1 MIAGA
6 HMLDCCV
13 SMPGEPLTLFS
24 LLHAQVAQNP
34 DAPALLAPGRA
45 PMSYSCLLAQVGG
58 ALGALNK
65 RGIGRGSRVATVLP
79 NGPEAAAAFLAIAAG
94 AVCAPLNPAYRE
106 AEFDFYLSDLE
117 PEAVIVEEGVV
128 SPAIAAAESR
138 GIKVL
143 WLRPLEAEPAGS
155 FLLDGPGTEP
165 VRPFAGAEP
174 EDAALILHTSGT
186 TSRPKQVPLTNAN
199 LCHSARHIRRALE
212 LTAVDRC
219 LNVMPLFH
227 IHGLAASLLAPLASG
242 GSVVCTPGFYAP
254 RFLEWLAEFEPTFYT
269 AVPTMHQAILARTG
283 RETRRTSLRLIRSC
297 SAALPPQVMA
307 ELEQVFS
314 VPVIESYGMTEAA
327 HQMAS
332 SPLPPGTR
340 KPGSVGRA
348 AGPEIAIMDDSG
360 SLLGPCRTG
369 EIVIRGP
376 NVMAG
381 YAVNP
386 SANHG
391 AFSGGWFR
399 TGDQG
404 RLDEE
409 GYLFISGRTKE
420 IINRGGEKIS
430 PREIDEALLD
440 HPAVAQALAFA
451 LPDPRLGEDVAAAVV
466 LRPGAIAREAELREF
481 AAQRLADF
489 KVPRRIVVLDEIP
502 KGPTGKPRRIG
513 LATALG
519 LDRSCETAFPETP
532 YLAPRTPSEGL
543 LVPLWGE
550 VLGRERVGVRD
561 NFLASGGDSL
571 LAAQLLARMAD
582 LAGSAPPLL
591 YLFDN
596 PTVEAL
602 AAWLDLNGTRPGQEG
617 ITHEPAATGQPL
629 SFAQQRFWFLDQYEQ
644 GKSAYI
650 HCSAFRLKGT
660 LNLPELQRAL
670 DRIVEHHE
678 ILRTTYHQQGGVPY
692 AAVQPPRKVDLPVVD
707 VGSLDEARAAAAAES
722 RRRFNFERDLM
733 IRCKLLRIAPD
744 DHVLLYTRHHIASD
758 GWSAN
763 LFVRELA
770 DLYGGAWVA
779 CPAIQYGDFA
789 RWQKQR
795 YEAGAWNGQLEYW
808 KRKLAGSPPLLT
820 LPADLPRPARQTFT
834 GHEERFLL
842 PPELARRLAQVGT
855 AERATVFMV
864 LAAGFH
870 ALLHRYSGATDILV
884 GCPAAGRGRTEVEPL
899 LGPFLNTLVLRADL
913 SGDPTFRE
921 LLARFRETALGAYA
935 NQELPWE
942 KLIEALQ
949 PERSLSHSAL
959 FQVFF
964 QFRNLP
970 FDSPSFAGLECEPV
984 HFDPGTAQFDLAVDV
999 TPAGDSLAVA
1009 LTYNCDLFEN
1019 ATARRMA
1026 LHYRQLLESVAQDP
1040 SLRVSGIPLLQP
1052 DERLRILRD
1061 WNLTERP
1068 ITPACAHE
1076 LFEAEAERSP
1086 GATAV
1091 IFGSTETT
1099 YAELNRK
1106 ADALAQRLR
1115 RAGVGPDVLVG
1126 LAVERSQEMVAAM
1139 LGILKAGGAYLPL
1152 DPSYPTVRLAFML
1165 EDSGASVLVTERRI
1179 LDRLPARVPK
1189 LVLLDSQVGD
1199 PPCGGAEPVRPTP
1212 DSLAYAIYTSGSTG
1226 TPKAVLVPH
1235 SALSNVL
1242 GSFRKEPGTG
1252 PGDVFLAATT
1262 LSFDIATWEILLP
1275 LTCGARVAIA
1285 PEAARRDGRLMME
1298 LFEQVRPTY
1307 FQQTPA
1313 GWRRLIESGWRG
1325 SEGLTILCGGEAL
1338 TRTLADAL
1346 LLRGRRVFN
1355 LYGPTETTIYSTIH
1369 RVQGHTRAVPIGRPI
1384 ANTRAYVLDACREP
1398 VPVGVAGELWI
1409 GGAGVARGYWKRPE
1423 LTERCFQPDPFAN
1436 DPAARMYKS
1445 GDLARWLPEG
1455 TLEYLGRVDEQLKVR
1470 GFRIEPGEVEAALA
1484 GHPSLRAAA
1493 VAARQDALVSYC
1505 VWRDGQTNDQGALRE
1520 FLRTRLPDFMVPT
1533 SFVTLDALPL
1543 TPNGKIDRGALAA
1556 IGEPPGASVRT
1567 VPRDLTERKLAAI
1580 WEELLGVSPIGADD
1594 HFFEL
1599 GGHSLLAARVA
1610 ARIENEFG
1618 KRLPLATFF
1627 ESPTISQMARRLR
1640 GDVEPAWPPRIV
1652 PIQAAGTRPVFWAIG
1667 GGSNYLALA
1676 EHLGPDQ
1683 PVLGV
1688 LLEEEDAHLFARPC
1702 SVETIAA
1709 EMLRL
1714 LRRQQPRGPYC
1725 LGGHSVQGLYAFEVA
1740 QQLLAQGEEVR
1751 LLALFDT
1758 FPQASA
1764 GLTSRA
1770 AVQCSTVCWL
1780 TKKGRFREASAVVA
1794 AAVKNIATLPLQ
1806 AASEPSAGSIQD
1818 AQNTAAAGYR
1828 LRPYAGRLVFF
1839 EARDKPLAARL
1850 ASRRAWARVAERN
1863 LEVRVVPGEHTTL
1876 FEQESASIAKELG
1889 EILPNRGLARSALA

>member
-1 MIAGA
+1 
-6 HMLDCCV
+6 
-13 SMPGEPLTLFS
+13 MPSEPLTLLS
-24 LLHAQVAQNP
+24 LLQALAFQHP

-45 PMSYSCLLAQVGG
+45 PMSYSRLLAHVEGT
-58 ALGALNK
+58 LGALTR
-65 RGIGRGSRVATVLP
+65 RGIARGNRVATVLT
-79 NGPEAAAAFLAIAAG
+79 NGPEAASAFLSIAAG
-94 AVCAPLNPAYRE
+94 AVCAPLNPSYRE

-117 PEAVIVEEGVV
+117 PKAVIVEEGVV
-128 SPAIAAAESR
+128 SPAIAVAESR
-138 GIKVL
+138 GIEIL
-143 WLRPLEAEPAGS
+143 RLRPLEAEPAGS
-155 FLLDGPGTEP
+155 FLLEGD
-165 VRPFAGAEP
+165 GAEP
-174 EDAALILHTSGT
+174 AHPIAGSEPEGVALILHTSGT

-227 IHGLAASLLAPLASG
+227 IHGLAASLLALLASG

-283 RETRRTSLRLIRSC
+283 PEPRRSSLRFIRSC
-297 SAALPPQVMA
+297 SAALPPRVMA
-307 ELEQVFS
+307 ELENVFS

-332 SPLPPGTR
+332 NPLPPGTR

-348 AGPEIAIMDDSG
+348 AGPEIGIMDDSG
-360 SLLGPCRTG
+360 SLVGPCRTG

-381 YAVNP
+381 YAANP
-386 SANHG
+386 SANQS

-451 LPDPRLGEDVAAAVV
+451 VPDSRLGEDVAAAVV
-466 LRPGAIAREAELREF
+466 LRPGASSSEAELREF

-489 KVPRRIVVLDEIP
+489 KVPRKIVVLDELP

-513 LATALG
+513 LAAALG
-519 LDRSCETAFPETP
+519 LDSPCETACPETP
-532 YLAPRTPSEGL
+532 YMAARTPSEEL
-543 LVPLWGE
+543 LARLWRE

-582 LAGSAPPLL
+582 LAGAAPPLL

-602 AAWLDLNGTRPGQEG
+602 AAWLDSNGKGPRQQA
-617 ITHEPAATGQPL
+617 ITHEPCTTVQPL
-629 SFAQQRFWFLDQYEQ
+629 SFAQQRFWFLDQYERD
-644 GKSAYI
+644 KSAYI
-650 HCSAFRLKGT
+650 HSSAFRLKGT
-660 LNLPELQRAL
+660 VDLPQLQRAL

-678 ILRTTYHQQGGVPY
+678 ILRTTYHERGGVPY
-692 AAVQPPRKVDLPVVD
+692 AFVEPPRKVALPVID
-707 VGSLDEARAAAAAES
+707 VASLDEARAVAAAES
-722 RRRFNFERDLM
+722 RHQFDFERDLM

-770 DLYGGAWVA
+770 ELYGGAEVA
-779 CPAIQYGDFA
+779 RPAIQYGDFA
-789 RWQKQR
+789 RWQKRQ
-795 YEAGAWNGQLEYW
+795 YEAGAWDGQVEYW

-820 LPADLPRPARQTFT
+820 WPADLPRPARQTFT
-834 GHEERFLL
+834 GREERFVL
-842 PPELARRLAQVGT
+842 PPELAGRLAEVGA

-864 LAAGFH
+864 LAAGFY
-870 ALLHRYSGATDILV
+870 ALLHRYSGVTDILV

-921 LLARFRETALGAYA
+921 FVARVRETALSAYA
-935 NQELPWE
+935 NQELPFE
-942 KLIEALQ
+942 KLVEALQ
-949 PERSLSHSAL
+949 PERSLSHAAL

-999 TPAGDSLAVA
+999 TPAGDSLCVA
-1009 LTYNCDLFEN
+1009 LTYNCDLFEK

-1026 LHYRQLLESVAQDP
+1026 LHYRQLLESVARDP

-1052 DERLRILRD
+1052 DERRQILRD

-1068 ITPACAHE
+1068 IAPACAHE

-1086 GATAV
+1086 GVTAV
-1091 IFGSTETT
+1091 IFGGVETT
-1099 YAELNRK
+1099 YGELNRK
-1106 ADALAQRLR
+1106 AEALAQRLR

-1126 LAVERSQEMVAAM
+1126 LAVERSQEMIAAL

-1152 DPSYPTVRLAFML
+1152 DPAYPKERLAFML
-1165 EDSGASVLVTERRI
+1165 EDSGAPVLVTERRI

-1189 LVLLDSQVGD
+1189 LVLLDSGECD
-1199 PPCGGAEPVRPTP
+1199 PPSGGAEPVRPTP

-1242 GSFRKEPGTG
+1242 ASLRTEPGAD

-1275 LTCGARVAIA
+1275 LTCGAQVAIA
-1285 PEAARRDGRLMME
+1285 PEAAQRDGRLLME
-1298 LFEQVRPTY
+1298 LFERVRPTY

-1313 GWRRLIESGWRG
+1313 GWRRLIESGWCG
-1325 SEGLTILCGGEAL
+1325 SEGLTIISGGEAL
-1338 TRTLADAL
+1338 TRTLAGAL

-1384 ANTRAYVLDACREP
+1384 ANTRVYVLDARREP

-1423 LTERCFQPDPFAN
+1423 LTEQCFQPDPFAD
-1436 DPAARMYKS
+1436 DPAARMYKTR
-1445 GDLARWLPEG
+1445 DLVRWLPGG
-1455 TLEYLGRVDEQLKVR
+1455 TLEYLGRMDEQLKVR

-1493 VAARQDALVSYC
+1493 VAARRDALVAYC
-1505 VWRDGQTNDQGALRE
+1505 VWRDGESKDQGALRE
-1520 FLRTRLPDFMVPT
+1520 FLKTRLPDYMVPARFI
-1533 SFVTLDALPL
+1533 SLDKLPV
-1543 TPNGKIDRGALAA
+1543 TPNGKFDRGALAGIEEMPCA
-1556 IGEPPGASVRT
+1556 PART
-1567 VPRDLTERKLAAI
+1567 GPRDLTERKLAAI
-1580 WEELLGVSPIGADD
+1580 WEELLAISPIGVDD

-1599 GGHSLLAARVA
+1599 GGHSLLAARAA

-1618 KRLPLATFF
+1618 RRLSLPAFF
-1627 ESPTISQMARRLR
+1627 ESPTIAQLALHVR
-1640 GDVEPAWPPRIV
+1640 GEVEPAWPPRIV
-1652 PIQAAGTRPVFWAIG
+1652 PIQAAGSRPAFWAIG

-1683 PVLGV
+1683 PVLGL
-1688 LLEEEDAHLFARPC
+1688 LLEEEDARLFPPPC

-1709 EMLRL
+1709 EMVRL
-1714 LRRQQPRGPYC
+1714 LRQQQPRGPYY

-1740 QQLLAQGEEVR
+1740 QQLLAQGEEVP
-1751 LLALFDT
+1751 LLVVFDT
-1758 FPQASA
+1758 FPHAAA
-1764 GLTSRA
+1764 GLRWRA
-1770 AVQCSTVCWL
+1770 VVQCSTVCWL
-1780 TKKGRFREASAVVA
+1780 AKKRRFREASAIVA
-1794 AAVKNIATLPLQ
+1794 GVARILTRRKRRPAPET
-1806 AASEPSAGSIQD
+1806 SAISILD
-1818 AQNTAAAGYR
+1818 AQKAAAAGFR

-1839 EARDKPLAARL
+1839 EAQDKPPAARL
-1850 ASRRAWARVAERN
+1850 ASRRVWAQLAGRG
-1863 LEVRVVPGEHTTL
+1863 LEVRVVPGEHTT
-1876 FEQESASIAKELG
+1876 FVERESASVAKELG
-1889 EILPNRGLARSALA
+1889 AILPNRGLARSALA